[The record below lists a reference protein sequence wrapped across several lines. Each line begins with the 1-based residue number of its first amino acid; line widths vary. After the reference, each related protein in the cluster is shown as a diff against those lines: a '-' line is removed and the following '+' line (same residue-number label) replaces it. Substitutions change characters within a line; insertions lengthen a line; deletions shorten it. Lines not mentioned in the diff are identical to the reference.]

1 MYPAVQFRHKLKKL
15 LTGQGFASARQH
27 LRRSFRANSFPLE
40 TARVIETI
48 DQSKL
53 EGICRRYAVDD
64 PGEDWPKYL
73 NLDHWIDVNIRR
85 IRRLE
90 LDMSPPQHI
99 LDLGCGAGY
108 FAYIAKLLGHT
119 VTGLDIDDV
128 PMFGDMTQLLGVPR
142 VVWRIQPLVPLPDL
156 GKFDLI
162 TAFMICFND
171 HKHPGL
177 WSVAEWEFFLDDL
190 AKHLTPRGS
199 VWLELNRE
207 YDGTCYTPKL
217 KKFFEQ
223 RGAKIDDHRLLF
235 TPA

>member
-1 MYPAVQFRHKLKKL
+1 M
-15 LTGQGFASARQH
+15 
-27 LRRSFRANSFPLE
+27 
-40 TARVIETI
+40 IETI
-48 DQSKL
+48 DQAKL
-53 EGICRRYAVDD
+53 EEICRRYAVDD

-90 LDMSPPQHI
+90 LDMSSPRHI

-108 FAYIAKLLGHT
+108 FAYIAKLLGHS

-142 VVWRIQPLVPLPDL
+142 VIWRIQPSVPLPDL

-177 WSVAEWEFFLDDL
+177 WGLAEWEFFLDDL
-190 AKHLTPRGS
+190 AKHLRPGGRI
-199 VWLELNRE
+199 WLELNRE
-207 YDGTCYTPKL
+207 YDGTCYTPEL
-217 KKFFEQ
+217 KNFFK
-223 RGAKIDDHRLLF
+223 RRDAKIDDHRLLF
-235 TPA
+235 TTARQH